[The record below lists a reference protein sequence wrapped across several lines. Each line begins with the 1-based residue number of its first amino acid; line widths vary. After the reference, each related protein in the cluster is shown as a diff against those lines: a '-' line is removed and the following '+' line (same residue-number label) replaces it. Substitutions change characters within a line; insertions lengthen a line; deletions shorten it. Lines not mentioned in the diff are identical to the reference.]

1 MKQSSRTR
9 KNPSGNFKT
18 RKDKQTDSLEEKEQD
33 PFHVFAILTSPLSA
47 SFKRRL
53 QRSRRSTHNR
63 VRESL
68 AKTLNA
74 LSVI

>member
-1 MKQSSRTR
+1 MKQSLR
-9 KNPSGNFKT
+9 T

-47 SFKRRL
+47 FFKRRL
-53 QRSRRSTHNR
+53 RRSRRSTHSR

-68 AKTLNA
+68 AKTLNV
-74 LSVI
+74 LSGI